1 MEIALRRLEGVDR
14 VAISIQRQQFV
25 VLYKPGTSF
34 QPKDLRAAVGEAAV
48 SVIRFQIQ
56 ARGQVKNE
64 AGKLFFVSG
73 KDKFLLVNS
82 PKMPADTPLLVGG
95 DIVNDKVAPFQL
107 KVVDF
112 KPLDKQ

>member
-1 MEIALRRLEGVDR
+1 MEIALRRLEGVDK

-34 QPKDLRAAVGEAAV
+34 QPKDLRAAVAEAQV
-48 SVIRFQIQ
+48 SVVRFQIQ

-64 AGKLFFVSG
+64 AGKPFFVAG
-73 KDKFLLVNS
+73 KDKFLLVNP
-82 PKMPADTPLLVGG
+82 PKMPTDTPLLIGG
-95 DIVNDKVAPFQL
+95 DIVNDKVTPLQL

-112 KPLDKQ
+112 RPLDQQ